1 MALISNLVK
10 EPIDL
15 HYWEVDTN
23 SLKIIHFNEDLN
35 GKSPI
40 RIFTN
45 NDSKN
50 SDF

>member
-1 MALISNLVK
+1 MLSNLIN

-15 HYWEVDTN
+15 HYWDSDIN
-23 SLKIIHFNEDLN
+23 SLKIIHFNEDLD
-35 GKSPI
+35 GKNPI

-50 SDF
+50 SDY